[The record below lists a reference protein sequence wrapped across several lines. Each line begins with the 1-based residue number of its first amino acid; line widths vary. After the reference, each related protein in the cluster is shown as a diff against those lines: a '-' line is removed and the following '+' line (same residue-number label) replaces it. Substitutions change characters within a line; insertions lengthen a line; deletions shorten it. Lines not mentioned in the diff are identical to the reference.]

1 MKVSNMTDAEV
12 RKAYVELVDT
22 IYRYEREIDA
32 DYCAFW
38 EKLGYDYY
46 TMPQT

>member
-22 IYRYEREIDA
+22 IYRHERELGVE
-32 DYCAFW
+32 YCSFW
-38 EKLGYDYY
+38 EKLGYDYD

>member
-12 RKAYVELVDT
+12 RKAYVELVDN
-22 IYRYEREIDA
+22 IYHHVYEADA
-32 DYCAFW
+32 DYLSFW

-46 TMPQT
+46 TIPQT